1 MRKGFAPLPA
11 KVLVVLILLII
22 GLMIAIMILN
32 IGKGEG
38 VSFLESIEDMTEGL
52 IGTIG
57 A

>member
-38 VSFLESIEDMTEGL
+38 VSFLDSIEDMTEGL